1 MTALVSSKEALAK
14 SSQAIG
20 GKALALAE
28 LVGEGFRVPPFFVI
42 PSDRFQE
49 GVLGEDLRS
58 AIGEACAA
66 LAGSRFAVRS
76 SGAAED
82 GVAESHAGQF
92 LSRLDIS
99 AADVP
104 ATAEEVFASGL
115 GDGVTA
121 YRAARGIT
129 DINMP
134 SVIVQAMVDAR
145 AAGVAFAADPVTGRR
160 DQILVTATEGLGDAL
175 VSGEVSG
182 EVWRFSFPRME
193 TLQRPGGTSALSEND
208 AREIAR
214 LCVAVSELKNT
225 PQDIE
230 WAFAKETQEPYLLQ
244 ARPITTRILPA
255 GVPETRLLVF
265 DNSNI
270 VESYPGIVSPLTY
283 SFAVAAYARV
293 YRSFLQLIGT
303 RATVIRDHATELD
316 NMLARIDGRMYY
328 NLGNWYRLLSLLPFF
343 SSNRQHMET
352 MMGVA
357 EPLPE
362 ELMAGIAPTTG
373 LASGAKM
380 VGKLAL
386 SALRLNAIKSR
397 FMSRVTSTVPPRRQW
412 TALKQRPLSE
422 LAAEYRRVEAALL
435 DDWDA
440 PIVND
445 FLCMMAFGGSRS
457 LLLRWAGEP
466 GLALHNDVMIGQGDI
481 VSAEP
486 ARLLR
491 QMGERVRAAP
501 GAADTL
507 VSGDADAIFALPE
520 IGALLKDY
528 LEKFGDRRIGELKLE
543 EPTLDEA
550 PLPLFRAV
558 TAAASRSGAEP
569 ERTEPDAELDRLFKG
584 RPLRRRLARW
594 VLGYAK
600 ARVRDR
606 ENLRFERT
614 RIFGYARRV
623 FLSMGDCLAATGHL
637 EAPEDVFSLTVDE
650 LLAAVEGS
658 AVNSGIADIVAL
670 RRKDQENA
678 AHLPD
683 PPERILVRGSVLDSA
698 GRLAVVTGT
707 GETGMDA
714 DDRQRKGTACGGGI
728 VQGTARV
735 VHDPAEEQVQPGEIL
750 VARHTDPGW
759 ISHFANAAAVIGER
773 GSVLSHSAI
782 VSRELGIPCVVAVPG
797 ACDWIKTGD
806 RLEVDGSAGWVTK
819 IS

>member
-1 MTALVSSKEALAK
+1 MTALVHSKEARTK
-14 SSQAIG
+14 STQAIG

-28 LVGEGFRVPPFFVI
+28 LAGEGFQVPPFFVI
-42 PSDRFQE
+42 PSDSFQD
-49 GVLGEDLRS
+49 GGLGADLRS

-66 LAGSRFAVRS
+66 MAGTRFAVRS

-92 LSRLDIS
+92 LSRLEIP

-115 GDGVTA
+115 GEGVTA
-121 YRAARGIT
+121 YREARGIT
-129 DINMP
+129 DKNMP

-145 AAGVAFAADPVTGRR
+145 AAGVAFAADPVSGRR

-182 EVWRFSFPRME
+182 EVWRFSFPLME
-193 TLQRPGGTSALSEND
+193 TLQRPGGNSALSEED

-214 LCVAVSELKNT
+214 LCVAVSDLKGT

-230 WAFAKETQEPYLLQ
+230 WAFAKETEKPFLLQ

-255 GVPETRLLVF
+255 SVPEERLLVF

-303 RATVIRDHATELD
+303 RGPVIRGHSTELD

-362 ELMAGIAPTTG
+362 EVMAGIAPTTS
-373 LASGAKM
+373 LASGTKM
-380 VGKLAL
+380 ALKLAL
-386 SALRLNAIKSR
+386 AALRLNKTKSR
-397 FMSRVTSTVPPRRQW
+397 FMNRVTGTVPPRGQW
-412 TALKQRPLSE
+412 PVLKQRPLSE

-486 ARLLR
+486 ARLIR
-491 QMGERVRAAP
+491 QMGERVRAIP
-501 GAADTL
+501 GAAEVL
-507 VSGDADAIFALPE
+507 ASEDAGAIFALPE
-520 IGALLKDY
+520 IGTLLKDY
-528 LEKFGDRRIGELKLE
+528 LDKFGDRRIGELKLE

-584 RPLRRRLARW
+584 RPVRRVVARW
-594 VLGYAK
+594 VLAYAK

-623 FLSMGDCLAATGHL
+623 FLSMGECLTATGHL
-637 EAPEDVFSLTVDE
+637 DAPEDVFFLTVDE

-658 AVNSGIADIVAL
+658 AVNSGVADLVAL

-678 AHLPD
+678 ARQPD
-683 PPERILVRGSVLDSA
+683 PPERILIRGSVLDSA
-698 GRLAVVTGT
+698 GRLAVVTGA
-707 GETGMDA
+707 GETGIDA